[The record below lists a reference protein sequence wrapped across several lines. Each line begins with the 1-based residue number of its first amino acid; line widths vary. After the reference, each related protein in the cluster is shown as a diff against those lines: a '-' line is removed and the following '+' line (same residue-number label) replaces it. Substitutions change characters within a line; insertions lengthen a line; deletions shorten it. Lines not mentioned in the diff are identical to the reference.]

1 MACKKDTPTMPE
13 TLLVTGAAGQLGRLA
28 LDHLA
33 TIHRGPIVA
42 GTRDPARLAD
52 LAARGIEARRLD
64 FDDAASLAEGFRG
77 VDRALI
83 VSTDALG
90 QPGRRLAQHRAAVEA
105 AAKAGVRYLAYTS
118 MPNPAPGSPVV
129 FAGDHHGTEE
139 AIRASGLPHTILR
152 VSWYQENLL
161 ASLPGIL
168 ASGVWASAAGDG
180 RVAYVARED
189 AARAAAAALA
199 MGPGVTGTLD
209 VTGPRGW
216 SVAEMAALLT
226 RLLGRAIQVAALDD
240 AALAA
245 GLAAHGVPPVMVPVI
260 VSFDRNTREG
270 RMPAPTDVVAR
281 LTGTAPRTLEA
292 FFESQKA
299 TFAAAA

>member
-1 MACKKDTPTMPE
+1 MPE

-33 TIHRGPIVA
+33 TLHRGPIIA
-42 GTRDPARLAD
+42 GTRDPAKLAD
-52 LAARGIEARRLD
+52 LAARGIEVRRLD

-77 VDRALI
+77 IDRALI

-105 AAKAGVRYLAYTS
+105 AAKAGVKRLVYTS
-118 MPNPAPGSPVV
+118 MPNPEPGSPIP
-129 FAGDHHGTEE
+129 FAPDHHGTEE
-139 AIRASGLPHTILR
+139 AIRATGLPHTILR

-161 ASLPGIL
+161 ASLGGIL
-168 ASGVWASAAGDG
+168 ASGTWASAAGEG
-180 RVAYVARED
+180 RVAHVARAD

-199 MGPGVTGTLD
+199 APTPAHGTVD

-216 SVAEMAALLT
+216 TVAE
-226 RLLGRAIQVAALDD
+226 VAALIGQVFGRPIQVVPVDD
-240 AALAA
+240 AALAE
-245 GLAAHGVPPVMVPVI
+245 GLASHGLPSFLVPVL

-270 RMPAPTDVVAR
+270 RMPAPTDTVAWLIGAEPRR
-281 LTGTAPRTLEA
+281 LEDFLEA
-292 FFESQKA
+292 QKA
-299 TFAAAA
+299 AFPKAA